1 MAKKKLLNNEIFTID
16 NILSPQECA
25 EYINLTENIGY
36 TDAPIST
43 IRGFEMRPDI
53 RNNQRVILDDT
64 QRAFDLW
71 QRVSNY
77 IPSSSPTQNCSV
89 GRAGEAGVAGG
100 AGGENSSLPSPPAS
114 PAPPACHHTKFAWQ
128 STSIIGRWQA
138 VGLNERFRFYRYNPG
153 QRFAIHHDGSYR
165 RPNGEESLLTFMI
178 YLNDGFE
185 GGETRFHFYSRFA
198 ENLPSIAVV
207 PVTGTA
213 LCFVHDLVHEG
224 TAVIQGRKY
233 VLRSDVMYRQHSKI
247 L

>member
-1 MAKKKLLNNEIFTID
+1 MAKKNLLNNEIFTID

-36 TDAPIST
+36 TDAPITT

-77 IPSSSPTQNCSV
+77 IP
-89 GRAGEAGVAGG
+89 
-100 AGGENSSLPSPPAS
+100 
-114 PAPPACHHTKFAWQ
+114 
-128 STSIIGRWQA
+128 SIIGRWQA

-185 GGETRFHFYSRFA
+185 GGETCFHFYSRFA
-198 ENLPSIAVV
+198 ENLPSITVV

-233 VLRSDVMYRQHSKI
+233 VLRSDVMYRQQSKV
-247 L
+247 

>member
-1 MAKKKLLNNEIFTID
+1 MAKKNLLNNEIFTIE

-53 RNNQRVILDDT
+53 RNNRRVILDDS
-64 QRAFDLW
+64 QQAFDLW

-77 IPSSSPTQNCSV
+77 IPSM
-89 GRAGEAGVAGG
+89 
-100 AGGENSSLPSPPAS
+100 
-114 PAPPACHHTKFAWQ
+114 
-128 STSIIGRWQA
+128 IGRWQA
-138 VGLNERFRFYRYNPG
+138 VGLNERFRFYRYDPG

-185 GGETRFHFYSRFA
+185 GGETRFHFSSRFA

-224 TAVIQGRKY
+224 TPVIQGRKY
-233 VLRSDVMYRQHSKI
+233 VLRSDVMYRQLSKVS
-247 L
+247 